1 MNIEN
6 INTNEKISHSGENFK
21 VELTDHMLYD
31 RLHTLSVEYSISV
44 EWLVNVA
51 VKRLIEEV
59 DFVRDLR
66 AGKTEPR

>member
-6 INTNEKISHSGENFK
+6 INTNEKISYSGENFK

-44 EWLVNVA
+44 EWLVNAA